1 MSPFGFI
8 LTFFG
13 AILVFGAIF
22 YTQKKISLFFRFCIF
37 FTGVSLILFTAFPSI
52 LRKLGL
58 LFGLER
64 GADLLVYV
72 SVAIL
77 LYSVVFLLQ
86 KNAILSTKI
95 TRVIRAMT
103 LQSVADFPIIST
115 KTALVMA
122 CYNEESVI
130 ADTIEKIFSFD
141 KNLAIVVIDD
151 GSQDNSLV
159 ILQKLSAKFSNL
171 RILHHSQNLGQWAA
185 LETGFEYIRQGNIES
200 EYIVT
205 FDADGQMDIEDL
217 PKMLEIFK
225 KNPEISAVLGSR
237 FLEQKSYN
245 MPFFRKILLKT
256 GIIFTNLVSG
266 IHLTDTHNGYRVFR
280 KNILPKI
287 RISLDGMSHASEIL
301 DIIAREKIP
310 FRECGVKIL
319 YSDYSLHKGQK
330 SSNSVKIAF
339 NIIFKKFF

>member
-13 AILVFGAIF
+13 IILIFGAIF
-22 YTQKKISLFFRFCIF
+22 YTQKKISLFSRFCIF
-37 FTGVSLILFTAFPSI
+37 FTGASLILFTAFPSI

-64 GADLLVYV
+64 GADLLVYA
-72 SVAIL
+72 SVAVL

-86 KNAILSTKI
+86 KNSILSSKV
-95 TRVIRAMT
+95 TRVIRTMT
-103 LQSVADFPIIST
+103 LQSVADFSIIST

-122 CYNEESVI
+122 CYNEESVV
-130 ADTIEKIFSFD
+130 AQTIEKIFEFD
-141 KNLAIVVIDD
+141 KDLAIVVVND
-151 GSQDNSLV
+151 GSHDNSLA
-159 ILQKLSAKFSNL
+159 ILQKLSAKFPNL
-171 RILHHSQNLGQWAA
+171 RILHHPQNLGQWAA
-185 LETGFEYIRQGNIES
+185 LETGFEYIRQWNIKAD
-200 EYIVT
+200 YIVT
-205 FDADGQMDIEDL
+205 FDADGQMDITDL
-217 PKMLEIFK
+217 PKMLAILRE
-225 KNPEISAVLGSR
+225 NPEISVVLGSR
-237 FLEQKSYN
+237 FLEKQSDN
-245 MPFFRKILLKT
+245 MPIFRKILLKT

-266 IHLTDTHNGYRVFR
+266 IRLTDTHNGYRVFR

-301 DIIAREKIP
+301 DIIAHEKIP

-319 YSDYSLHKGQK
+319 YSDYSLYKGQK
-330 SSNSVKIAF
+330 SSNSLKIAF

>member
-1 MSPFGFI
+1 MFLERFFI
-8 LTFFG
+8 HRKKFRSFS
-13 AILVFGAIF
+13 VFVF
-22 YTQKKISLFFRFCIF
+22 F

-64 GADLLVYV
+64 GADLLVYA

-95 TRVIRAMT
+95 TRVIRTMA

-130 ADTIEKIFSFD
+130 VDTIEKIFSFD

-171 RILHHSQNLGQWAA
+171 RILHHSQNLGQ
-185 LETGFEYIRQGNIES
+185 
-200 EYIVT
+200 
-205 FDADGQMDIEDL
+205 
-217 PKMLEIFK
+217 
-225 KNPEISAVLGSR
+225 
-237 FLEQKSYN
+237 
-245 MPFFRKILLKT
+245 
-256 GIIFTNLVSG
+256 
-266 IHLTDTHNGYRVFR
+266 
-280 KNILPKI
+280 
-287 RISLDGMSHASEIL
+287 
-301 DIIAREKIP
+301 
-310 FRECGVKIL
+310 
-319 YSDYSLHKGQK
+319 
-330 SSNSVKIAF
+330 
-339 NIIFKKFF
+339 

>member
-13 AILVFGAIF
+13 VILIFGAIF

-64 GADLLVYV
+64 GADLLVYA

-95 TRVIRAMT
+95 TRVIRTMT

-130 ADTIEKIFSFD
+130 ADTIEKIVSFD

-171 RILHHSQNLGQWAA
+171 RILHHSQNLGQ
-185 LETGFEYIRQGNIES
+185 
-200 EYIVT
+200 
-205 FDADGQMDIEDL
+205 
-217 PKMLEIFK
+217 
-225 KNPEISAVLGSR
+225 
-237 FLEQKSYN
+237 
-245 MPFFRKILLKT
+245 
-256 GIIFTNLVSG
+256 
-266 IHLTDTHNGYRVFR
+266 
-280 KNILPKI
+280 
-287 RISLDGMSHASEIL
+287 
-301 DIIAREKIP
+301 
-310 FRECGVKIL
+310 
-319 YSDYSLHKGQK
+319 
-330 SSNSVKIAF
+330 
-339 NIIFKKFF
+339 